1 MNNYV
6 YQLRFKNTEQLYIG
20 ARKCSIDP
28 TFDLWV
34 KYFSSSKVIKHLI
47 KLNGKDSFEIKILK
61 TFATFD
67 EALDF
72 ELELLESVNAD
83 KNDLYLNQSIPNK
96 TFRSMIRLPATNEKI
111 RNALKGRP
119 NPRKG
124 TKGKPC
130 SPETKAKLSLANTG
144 RAPRDV
150 WENKLGSESREIW
163 YNTNT
168 NETFVGNRR
177 ELKKYD
183 NSLYVPE
190 LGWVIKGKSKSHKG
204 WIIKPI

>member
-6 YQLRFKNTEQLYIG
+6 YQLKFKNTEQLYIG
-20 ARKCSIDP
+20 ARKCTIDP
-28 TFDLWV
+28 MFDLWV

-47 KLNGKDSFEIKILK
+47 KLNGKDSFEINILK
-61 TFATFD
+61 TFNTFD

-72 ELELLESVNAD
+72 ELELLESVGAD

-96 TFRSMIRLPATNEKI
+96 TFRSKIRLPATNEKI
-111 RNALKGRP
+111 RKALTGRP

-130 SPETKAKLSLANTG
+130 SLETKAKLSRAMTG

-150 WENKLGSESREIW
+150 WKNKLDSEPQVTWVNTVTKEI
-163 YNTNT
+163 
-168 NETFVGNRR
+168 FVGNRR
-177 ELKKYD
+177 ELKKHD
-183 NSLYVPE
+183 DSLYVPE
-190 LGWVIKGKSKSHKG
+190 LGWVISGKSKSHKG
-204 WIIKPI
+204 WIVKPI